1 LPLALAQ
8 PRIEDTLSDVKDTH
22 CQAGHDLSDAY
33 VIYDGGRERRLC
45 RPCQKRRMV
54 EYRARKKGRRP

>member
-1 LPLALAQ
+1 MVD
-8 PRIEDTLSDVKDTH
+8 RCSV
-22 CQAGHDLSDAY
+22 GHDLSDAY

-54 EYRARKKGRRP
+54 EYRARKKRQRR